1 MQLISSVDRR
11 ARDKAVSVMVEK
23 FRELV
28 KQIIKGE
35 SPTIILP
42 KRTLSNTI
50 YDEERKL
57 LLLGPE
63 TLSRTFLD
71 IREAKK
77 FMQTVVMARI
87 IYESLINNE
96 YPTIRDLFYRG
107 KHTIRYRTASNKIEN
122 ENTWDE
128 QKESDGIIRDIEV
141 FINLL
146 REELLILSKE
156 KGKIVGN
163 MRIRSGDDV
172 IDLSKMGHGAYS
184 IEPTPDLIEFLDV
197 DAEYVLIVEKD
208 AVFQQ
213 LHRAGFWRKYKTLLI
228 TSAGQPD
235 RATRRFVRRLSDE
248 LNLPTYIITDSIPA
262 DEVVIIKD
270 PKNDIV
276 RVGPVEELIG
286 HYFSNSEKERIFI
299 DLEVPAW
306 DPISG
311 NIEWRKIGYAY
322 RHWINDKVLSIR
334 TNNRG
339 TVKVTGGHS
348 LFVLRDGVIAV
359 LPARSLRPGDHILV
373 ASNLPPILRTS
384 TAIEKIPT
392 LAVAPNFLTNQDV
405 DDGEYLTESV
415 SKLAI
420 EVSSYNKQA
429 LDRKTYL
436 QYSDVS
442 TSSSASNVLRGDY
455 VNLYKYD
462 EGAVDFLKKIFENYG
477 CLSYEDGVPVL
488 IVEDR
493 VRAKQIFNILLS
505 LSILP
510 YGVDEYK
517 DLIKISLPSIK
528 RLNLTEIPST
538 HVTFAEVID
547 ILEEDY
553 TGYVYDFMV
562 PECNSFIGSYGVI
575 YHNSDPYGWYIYSVF
590 KIGSITLSY
599 ESERLATP
607 GLRFLGVMPSDIFGS
622 PNIKKSPYLSESERR
637 NYIIKAKDRDIK
649 RAKELINYRWFQ
661 TPRWKNEIDI
671 FMNKGAKL
679 EIEALTS
686 KGLKFLM
693 DEYIPK
699 KLEVRDWID

>member
-11 ARDKAVSVMVEK
+11 ARDKAVNVIIDK
-23 FRELV
+23 FKELV
-28 KQIIKGE
+28 NQIKRGE

-50 YDEERKL
+50 YDEGRKL

-71 IREAKK
+71 VREAKK
-77 FMQTVVMARI
+77 FMQTALMARI

-107 KHTIRYRTASNKIEN
+107 KHTIRYRSARGKIED

-128 QKESDGIIRDIEV
+128 QKESDSIIRDIEV

-156 KGKIVGN
+156 KGKVVGN
-163 MRIRSGDDV
+163 MKIKSGDDV

-213 LHRAGFWRKYKTLLI
+213 LHRAGFWKKYKTLLI

-248 LNLPTYIITDSIPA
+248 LKLPTYIITDSIPA
-262 DEVVIIKD
+262 DEVVI
-270 PKNDIV
+270 V
-276 RVGPVEELIG
+276 RDLKTGEVRIAPIEELIG
-286 HYFSNSEKERIFI
+286 RHFSSREKERVFI

-306 DPISG
+306 NLGSG
-311 NIEWRKIGYAY
+311 RIEWRRLGYAY
-322 RHWINDKVLSIR
+322 RHWIKGKVLKIK
-334 TNNRG
+334 TDGRG
-339 TVKVTGGHS
+339 TFRVTGGHS
-348 LFVLRDGVIAV
+348 LFIVREGSIRV
-359 LPARSLRPGDHILV
+359 LPANGLRPGDSIVV
-373 ASNLPPILRTS
+373 ASRLPEMIVNPLLGGETELL
-384 TAIEKIPT
+384 ADPYIPT
-392 LAVAPNFLTNQDV
+392 TPVNGGLLIPESASTPTSITNRQFNTLLKFFEGVLDDVYVDSSEPLTLQVGN
-405 DDGEYLTESV
+405 
-415 SKLAI
+415 
-420 EVSSYNKQA
+420 EVS
-429 LDRKTYL
+429 
-436 QYSDVS
+436 
-442 TSSSASNVLRGDY
+442 
-455 VNLYKYD
+455 
-462 EGAVDFLKKIFENYG
+462 
-477 CLSYEDGVPVL
+477 
-488 IVEDR
+488 
-493 VRAKQIFNILLS
+493 AKQVFNTLLS
-505 LSILP
+505 LGMKPSVVEEHNDAVKIVVPSL
-510 YGVDEYK
+510 K
-517 DLIKISLPSIK
+517 DLPSS
-528 RLNLTEIPST
+528 RYALND
-538 HVTFAEVID
+538 VTSVKVID
-547 ILEEDY
+547 VVEEDY
-553 TGYVYDFMV
+553 EGYVYDFMV
-562 PECNSFIGSYGVI
+562 PECNSFVGSYGVV

-607 GLRFLGVMPSDIFGS
+607 DLRFLGVMPSDIFGNPS
-622 PNIKKSPYLSESERR
+622 IKKSPYLSEAERR
-637 NYIIKAKDRDIK
+637 NFIIKAKERDIK
-649 RAKELINYRWFQ
+649 RANELMNYKWFR
-661 TPRWKNEIDI
+661 TPRWESEIDI
-671 FMNKGAKL
+671 FMKKQSKL

-699 KLEVRDWID
+699 KIDVKDWID

>member
-11 ARDKAVSVMVEK
+11 ARDKAIKVIVDK
-23 FRELV
+23 FKELV
-28 KQIIKGE
+28 NQIKMGE

-71 IREAKK
+71 VREAKK
-77 FMQTVVMARI
+77 FMQTTLMARI
-87 IYESLINNE
+87 IYESLINDE

-107 KHTIRYRTASNKIEN
+107 KHTIRYRNARGKIED

-128 QKESDGIIRDIEV
+128 QKESDSIIRDIEV

-156 KGKIVGN
+156 KGKVVGN
-163 MRIRSGDDV
+163 MKIKSGDDI

-213 LHRAGFWRKYKTLLI
+213 LHRAGFWKKYKTLLI

-248 LNLPTYIITDSIPA
+248 LKLPTYIITDSVPA
-262 DEVVIIKD
+262 DEVVIVRDLKTGE
-270 PKNDIV
+270 V
-276 RVGPVEELIG
+276 RVAPIEELIG
-286 HYFSNSEKERIFI
+286 RYFSSREKERVSV

-306 DPISG
+306 NPSSG
-311 NIEWRKIGYAY
+311 RIEWRRLGYAY
-322 RHWINDKVLSIR
+322 RHWIKDKLLKIR
-334 TNNRG
+334 TDGRG
-339 TVKVTGGHS
+339 TFRVTSGHS
-348 LFVLRDGVIAV
+348 LFIVREGLIRV
-359 LPARSLRPGDHILV
+359 LPAKDLRAGDSIIV
-373 ASNLPPILRTS
+373 ASKLPEMVTNPLLKG
-384 TAIEKIPT
+384 EMEL
-392 LAVAPNFLTNQDV
+392 LADP
-405 DDGEYLTESV
+405 Y
-415 SKLAI
+415 
-420 EVSSYNKQA
+420 
-429 LDRKTYL
+429 
-436 QYSDVS
+436 VS
-442 TSSSASNVLRGDY
+442 TSPVNRGG
-455 VNLYKYD
+455 LITRP
-462 EGAVDFLKKIFENYG
+462 VDIPISTINRQFDTFLKFFE
-477 CLSYEDGVPVL
+477 GVLNHVYVDSSEFL
-488 IVEDR
+488 TLHVGDE
-493 VRAKQIFNILLS
+493 VSAKQVFNTLLS
-505 LSILP
+505 LGMTPS
-510 YGVDEYK
+510 VVEESSDAV
-517 DLIKISLPSIK
+517 KIV
-528 RLNLTEIPST
+528 IPS
-538 HVTFAEVID
+538 FKNLYSSRYALSD
-547 ILEEDY
+547 ITSVKVVDVVEEDY
-553 TGYVYDFMV
+553 EGYVYDFMV
-562 PECNSFIGSYGVI
+562 PGCNSFVGSYGVV

-607 GLRFLGVMPSDIFGS
+607 DLRFLGVMPSDIFGNPS
-622 PNIKKSPYLSESERR
+622 IKKSPYLSEAERR
-637 NYIIKAKDRDIK
+637 NFIIKAKERDIK
-649 RAKELINYRWFQ
+649 RANELMNYKWFR
-661 TPRWKNEIDI
+661 TPRWESEIEI
-671 FMNKGAKL
+671 FMKKQSKL

-699 KLEVRDWID
+699 KIDVKDWID

>member
-11 ARDKAVSVMVEK
+11 ARDKAIKVIVDK
-23 FRELV
+23 FKELV
-28 KQIIKGE
+28 NQIKMGE

-71 IREAKK
+71 VREAKK
-77 FMQTVVMARI
+77 FMQTTLMARI
-87 IYESLINNE
+87 IYESLINDE

-107 KHTIRYRTASNKIEN
+107 KHTIRYRNARGKIED

-128 QKESDGIIRDIEV
+128 QKESDSIIRDIEV

-156 KGKIVGN
+156 KGKVVGN
-163 MRIRSGDDV
+163 MKIKSGDDI

-213 LHRAGFWRKYKTLLI
+213 LHRAGFWKKYKTLLI

-248 LNLPTYIITDSIPA
+248 LKLPTYIITDSVPA
-262 DEVVIIKD
+262 DEVVIVRDLKTGE
-270 PKNDIV
+270 V
-276 RVGPVEELIG
+276 RVAPIEELIG
-286 HYFSNSEKERIFI
+286 RYFSSREKERVSV

-306 DPISG
+306 NPSSG
-311 NIEWRKIGYAY
+311 RIEWRRLGYAY
-322 RHWINDKVLSIR
+322 RHWIKDKLLKIR
-334 TNNRG
+334 TDGRG
-339 TVKVTGGHS
+339 TFRVTSGHS
-348 LFVLRDGVIAV
+348 LFIVREGLIRV
-359 LPARSLRPGDHILV
+359 LPAKDLRAGDSIVV
-373 ASNLPPILRTS
+373 ASKLPEMVTNPLLKG
-384 TAIEKIPT
+384 EMEL
-392 LAVAPNFLTNQDV
+392 LADP
-405 DDGEYLTESV
+405 Y
-415 SKLAI
+415 
-420 EVSSYNKQA
+420 
-429 LDRKTYL
+429 
-436 QYSDVS
+436 VS
-442 TSSSASNVLRGDY
+442 TSPVNRGG
-455 VNLYKYD
+455 LITRP
-462 EGAVDFLKKIFENYG
+462 VDIPISTINRQFDTFLKFFE
-477 CLSYEDGVPVL
+477 GVLNHVYVDSSEFL
-488 IVEDR
+488 TLHVGDE
-493 VRAKQIFNILLS
+493 VSAKQVFNTLLS
-505 LSILP
+505 LGMTPS
-510 YGVDEYK
+510 VVEESSDAV
-517 DLIKISLPSIK
+517 KIV
-528 RLNLTEIPST
+528 IPS
-538 HVTFAEVID
+538 FKNLYSSRYALSD
-547 ILEEDY
+547 ITSVKVVDVVEEDY
-553 TGYVYDFMV
+553 EGYVYDFMV
-562 PECNSFIGSYGVI
+562 PGCNSFVGSYGVV

-607 GLRFLGVMPSDIFGS
+607 DLRFLGVMPSDIFGNPS
-622 PNIKKSPYLSESERR
+622 IKKSPYLSEAERR
-637 NYIIKAKDRDIK
+637 NFIIKAKERDIK
-649 RAKELINYRWFQ
+649 RANELMNYKWFR
-661 TPRWKNEIDI
+661 TPRWESEIEI
-671 FMNKGAKL
+671 FMKKQSKL

-699 KLEVRDWID
+699 KIDVKDWID

>member
-11 ARDKAVSVMVEK
+11 ARDKAIKVIVDK
-23 FRELV
+23 FKELV
-28 KQIIKGE
+28 NQIKMGE

-71 IREAKK
+71 VREAKK
-77 FMQTVVMARI
+77 FMQTTLMARI
-87 IYESLINNE
+87 IYESLINDE

-107 KHTIRYRTASNKIEN
+107 KHTIRYRNARGKIED

-128 QKESDGIIRDIEV
+128 QKESDSIIRDIEV

-156 KGKIVGN
+156 KGKVVGN
-163 MRIRSGDDV
+163 MKIKSGDDI

-213 LHRAGFWRKYKTLLI
+213 LHRAGFWKKYKTLLI

-248 LNLPTYIITDSIPA
+248 LKLPTYIITDSVPA
-262 DEVVIIKD
+262 DEVVIVRDLKTGE
-270 PKNDIV
+270 V
-276 RVGPVEELIG
+276 RVAPIEELIG
-286 HYFSNSEKERIFI
+286 RYFSSREKERVSV

-306 DPISG
+306 NPSSG
-311 NIEWRKIGYAY
+311 RIEWRRLGYAY
-322 RHWINDKVLSIR
+322 RHWIKDKLLKIR
-334 TNNRG
+334 TDGRG
-339 TVKVTGGHS
+339 TFRVTSGHS
-348 LFVLRDGVIAV
+348 LFIVREGLIRV
-359 LPARSLRPGDHILV
+359 LPAKDLRAGDSIVV
-373 ASNLPPILRTS
+373 ASKLPEMVTNPLLKG
-384 TAIEKIPT
+384 EMEL
-392 LAVAPNFLTNQDV
+392 LADP
-405 DDGEYLTESV
+405 Y
-415 SKLAI
+415 
-420 EVSSYNKQA
+420 
-429 LDRKTYL
+429 
-436 QYSDVS
+436 VS
-442 TSSSASNVLRGDY
+442 TSPVNRGG
-455 VNLYKYD
+455 LITRP
-462 EGAVDFLKKIFENYG
+462 VDIPISTINRQFDTFLKFFE
-477 CLSYEDGVPVL
+477 GVLNHVYVDSSEFL
-488 IVEDR
+488 TLHVGDE
-493 VRAKQIFNILLS
+493 VSAKQVFNILLS
-505 LSILP
+505 LGMTPS
-510 YGVDEYK
+510 VVEESSDAV
-517 DLIKISLPSIK
+517 KIV
-528 RLNLTEIPST
+528 IPS
-538 HVTFAEVID
+538 FKNLYSSRYALSD
-547 ILEEDY
+547 ITSVKVVDVVEEDY
-553 TGYVYDFMV
+553 EGYVYDFMV
-562 PECNSFIGSYGVI
+562 PGCNSFVGSYGVV

-607 GLRFLGVMPSDIFGS
+607 DLRFLGVMPSDIFGNPS
-622 PNIKKSPYLSESERR
+622 IKKSPYLSEAERR
-637 NYIIKAKDRDIK
+637 NFIIKAKERDIK
-649 RAKELINYRWFQ
+649 RANELMNYKWFR
-661 TPRWKNEIDI
+661 TPRWESEIEI
-671 FMNKGAKL
+671 FMKKQSKL

-699 KLEVRDWID
+699 KIDVKDWID